1 MYISLLEFDQIR
13 RGYLNGIEVD
23 IPCNE
28 ILKEKL
34 EDGPYFLKNELKK
47 KLTEIIDSYINLF
60 KDFIKNKT
68 LHEIDEHFTE
78 ITERDIMCNFDEY
91 LFYIFKKEL
100 EKLFGSKIEINIYK
114 SGKYQDFI
122 EILKEYYDDLN
133 NILELKIDNIIKFIE
148 MYVKLFEKVKEMKD
162 YVYKGSK
169 HYAVNAKS
177 TGSIFK
183 KYGFSEDE
191 IEFFN
196 EMVKKLSKVLIF
208 KDKIGLNKRKE
219 ELMDIPN
226 DKNDTV
232 KNVYLLPGPLTKNKG
247 TIFEVISYLYMRKIL
262 NRIKPLFLST
272 HNLLLK
278 LEGDEKEIDI
288 PILLYYEDR
297 YIFILIECKFKD
309 LNNKDVQRLNQLKE
323 KLNAIPIENEI
334 CILTMNS
341 NEISI
346 RENVYVVQISKF
358 EEWIKEKFLTSY

>member
-1 MYISLLEFDQIR
+1 M
-13 RGYLNGIEVD
+13 
-23 IPCNE
+23 
-28 ILKEKL
+28 
-34 EDGPYFLKNELKK
+34 
-47 KLTEIIDSYINLF
+47 
-60 KDFIKNKT
+60 KD
-68 LHEIDEHFTE
+68 
-78 ITERDIMCNFDEY
+78 
-91 LFYIFKKEL
+91 
-100 EKLFGSKIEINIYK
+100 
-114 SGKYQDFI
+114 
-122 EILKEYYDDLN
+122 
-133 NILELKIDNIIKFIE
+133 
-148 MYVKLFEKVKEMKD
+148 KD

-169 HYAVNAKS
+169 YYFVNAKS

-183 KYGFSEDE
+183 KYGFSENE

-196 EMVKKLSKVLIF
+196 KIVKKLSKILIF
-208 KDKIGLNKRKE
+208 KDKIGLNEGKE
-219 ELMDIPN
+219 ELMDILN
-226 DKNDTV
+226 DKNDKTV
-232 KNVYLLPGPLTKNKG
+232 ENVYLLSKPYITKNKG

-278 LEGDEKEIDI
+278 LEGDEEEIKEIDI
-288 PILLYYEDR
+288 PIILYYEDR

-346 RENVYVVQISKF
+346 RENVYVVPISKF